1 MARRKRLTTCRLCAG
16 KPFRRE
22 NDFKKLCNKHSTEV
36 LAAVFIGFADDVVL
50 EPARERRRERRGL
63 NG

>member
-36 LAAVFIGFADDVVL
+36 LAAVFIGFAEDVVIR
-50 EPARERRRERRGL
+50 PMREKGQRRQS
-63 NG
+63 